1 MRDFKSFRRIAAAVA
16 VAAIAAA
23 MVVSVAGA
31 QSPPN
36 PPSRFVGNILVD
48 GAPATAGTLVE
59 ARIGAVTCGSTTVFM
74 SGGEARYVL
83 DSPASDPAQNPNCG
97 TDGST
102 VTFYVAGKLAAQ
114 TGSWANYRLNTVNLT
129 VTTTA
134 ATTPTAAPTAAPSRT
149 PSAPVAG
156 NTGSESSTGV
166 SLLELMLVAAALG
179 LAGVGVAATVRKD

>member
-1 MRDFKSFRRIAAAVA
+1 MRDFKSFRRIAATVA

-23 MVVSVAGA
+23 MMVSVAGA

-36 PPSRFVGNILVD
+36 PPARFVGNITVD

-59 ARIGAVTCGSTTVFM
+59 ARIGAVTCGATTVFM
-74 SGGEARYVL
+74 SGSEARYVL

-102 VTFYVAGKLAAQ
+102 VTFYVAGKQAAQ
-114 TGSWANYRLNTVNLT
+114 TGSWANYQLNTVNLT
-129 VTTTA
+129 VTTA

-149 PSAPVAG
+149 PSAPVTG
-156 NTGSESSTGV
+156 NTNSNSSTGI